1 MGSIVMTKRTIL
13 IYPDLAYSEL
23 QRPAPPYSVL
33 FIANALQED
42 GIDVEVFDL
51 RHDAIDDVVR
61 AATTSAPDYIGLSV
75 MTGPQIRSALKIA
88 EALRQAAPDTKLV
101 WGGIHPT
108 ILPLQTIHHPYVDL
122 VIRGD
127 GERAYTQLVQG
138 TAWKHVPG
146 LVFKRG
152 IKVHNGGLAPPTDMA
167 SVSVPWNLVDPRR
180 YIIRGRTS
188 ALTSRGCP
196 HRCAFCYNAVLRQ
209 PWRGWT
215 AQQCKKELD
224 QLISLGAENLLF
236 FDDAFFTNK
245 ARIRKLFPYFRR
257 EGLMWTAELRV
268 DQLTR
273 ELSRD
278 AKQAGCQCLFF
289 GAESGSPRLLRLLNK
304 RITVRQLVRSS
315 QITKAEGI
323 RADYSWM
330 IGIPSETPKDRRATI
345 ATIKAMQRIN
355 PAAEF
360 VIKIYTP
367 YPGTPLYEMALEEGA
382 CLPETLTGWSV
393 FSRYRALSY
402 LHQRRQL
409 ETLALTSALVGRQM
423 IHTMR
428 GPLALIRAF
437 AQFRWQ
443 YESFGLS
450 LESIIF
456 NIVSSFLERHRKRFL
471 GATKGAAK
479 SLLSPKS
486 EETFAR

>member
-1 MGSIVMTKRTIL
+1 MTKHTIL
-13 IYPDLAYSEL
+13 IYPDLTYSEL

-33 FIANALQED
+33 FIANALQKA

-51 RHDAIDDVVR
+51 RYDTIDEVVR
-61 AATTSAPDYIGLSV
+61 SATTSTPGYIGLSV
-75 MTGPQIRSALKIA
+75 MTGPQIRNALEVA
-88 EALRQAAPDTKLV
+88 GALRQEVPDTKLV

-108 ILPLQTIHHPYVDL
+108 ILPHQTLHHPYVDL

-127 GERAYTQLVQG
+127 GERAYTQLVQN
-138 TAWKHVPG
+138 VSLNRVQG
-146 LVFKRG
+146 LVFQRG
-152 IKVHNGGLAPPTDMA
+152 NTVHSGGLAPPTDMA
-167 SVSVPWNLVDPRR
+167 SVSVPWGLIDPRR

-215 AQQCKKELD
+215 AQQCQKELD
-224 QLISLGAENLLF
+224 QFIAMGAEDLLF

-245 ARIRKLFPYFRR
+245 PRVRKLFPYFRR
-257 EGLMWTAELRV
+257 EGLTWTAELRV

-273 ELSRD
+273 ALARN

-289 GAESGSPRLLRLLNK
+289 GAESGSPRMLQLLNK
-304 RITVRQLVRSS
+304 RITVHQLIRSS
-315 QITKAEGI
+315 QIAKDEEI

-330 IGIPSETPKDRRATI
+330 IGIPTETPKDRRATI
-345 ATIKAMQRIN
+345 STIKAMHRIN
-355 PAAEF
+355 PTADF
-360 VIKIYTP
+360 VIKIFTP
-367 YPGTPLYEMALEEGA
+367 YPGTPLFNLALKEGA
-382 CLPETLTGWSV
+382 ILPETLTGWST

-402 LHQRRQL
+402 LRKKRQL
-409 ETLALTSALVGRQM
+409 ETIALTSALVGRRM
-423 IHTMR
+423 IHSMR
-428 GPLALIRAF
+428 GPLRLVSSF
-437 AQFRWQ
+437 AKFRWH

-450 LESIIF
+450 FESLIF

-471 GATKGAAK
+471 GATKGTTK

-486 EETFAR
+486 METFAR